1 MAHREFR
8 GVDGRQWTAWSVHP
22 EYAERRAL
30 SGVTEEQPVTE
41 RRVRA
46 EVRAPLAGTFAR
58 GWLAFETK
66 GEKRRLTPYPE
77 DWAGRSDEEL
87 RELLETA
94 TIVPHARRRL
104 VE

>member
-8 GVDGRQWTAWSVHP
+8 TADGRLWNVWSVHP
-22 EYAERRAL
+22 EYAERRSMAAP
-30 SGVTEEQPVTE
+30 SREQPTKE

-46 EVRAPLAGTFAR
+46 EVRATLAGSYSR
-58 GWLAFETK
+58 GWLVFETK

-77 DWAGRSDEEL
+77 NWVDMSDAEL
-87 RELLETA
+87 GTLLTSA
-94 TIVPHARRRL
+94 SKVAHVRRRL